1 MQLHRVKLVNF
12 RQHAET
18 ELVLGPGLTAVIG
31 PNGSGKTTIL
41 EAVAWALYGNPAA
54 RGSRESLRRIG
65 APARAPV
72 RVEVDFTLG
81 AHEYR
86 VVRSLYGAE
95 LFQDGGEGPV
105 ANSHQ
110 SVSNKI
116 VRLLGMTHDE
126 FFSTYFT
133 GQKEL
138 AVMASMGPSDRGKFL
153 SRLLGYEKLRQAQ
166 DHLRQRRSTLRAKV
180 AGLMQGL
187 EDLDVLKRE
196 QEEVERQLR
205 AVKTLAGEIATEL
218 KRAQA
223 ALQEAAPVWKR
234 ITELREAN
242 LATDGERR
250 IAEQMVQ
257 DARQAFER
265 IDRELAGA
273 IEAKNR
279 LDGMQQELAR
289 AAELR
294 VELDHL
300 DREAQAAGKRRLL
313 SGQLTEVRQQV
324 QSLEERL
331 RSSENVE
338 EVHAKAEQAVA
349 CARKTLDE
357 LIKREEET
365 HTAWVRDRQNAET
378 KRATLLDQFTD
389 LEKHRKGILDAGAEG
404 KCPTCA
410 RPLDAEYES
419 VLATLDAQLEEIKAN
434 GKYYKARVKQLKI
447 EPEDLKAVHKER
459 GKERKVLDSALQE
472 LAGSDAEIRQRRESE
487 RDLGGLGKRVAEFEK
502 DLEDLSDAYD
512 AESHEAARAEMQ
524 KLEPQL
530 QTAMQLRV
538 KAEHAQRLVR
548 DAERAERALSE
559 REERARQLTDAMAAL
574 GYREDAFEEARV
586 RHQGAEKDVRENEL
600 RAASV
605 KGDEKAATAAVES
618 IGRRIAERAER
629 AAKASTIRAD
639 LLLHDEL
646 DASLEGLRAELNAKL
661 RPDLSD
667 LGSTFVAELTEG
679 RYQEFELDENY
690 RIGVLE
696 DGVPKPVISG
706 GEEDVVNLA
715 LRLAISQMVAER
727 AGQPLSLLVLDEIFG
742 GLDDARRQGTVDLLR
757 RLSDRFPQVVLI
769 THIESIKEGADRVL
783 RVSVDPRTRAAFVV
797 DETGVENYGRPTA

>member
-1 MQLHRVKLVNF
+1 MQLHRLKLVNF

-31 PNGSGKTTIL
+31 PNGSGKTTL
-41 EAVAWALYGNPAA
+41 MEAVAWALYGNPAA

-72 RVEVDFTLG
+72 RVEVDFGLG

-105 ANSHQ
+105 ANSHH

-116 VRLLGMTHDE
+116 VQLLGMTHDE

-166 DHLRQRRSTLRAKV
+166 HHLRQRRSTLRAEV
-180 AGLMQGL
+180 AGLEQGL
-187 EDLDVLKRE
+187 EDLEALKRE
-196 QEEVERQLR
+196 QSAVQQQLKDVNALTV
-205 AVKTLAGEIATEL
+205 AVATEL

-223 ALQEAAPVWKR
+223 ALQETAPVWQRMK
-234 ITELREAN
+234 ELREAN
-242 LATDGERR
+242 LASDGERR

-257 DARQAFER
+257 DARQAFGR
-265 IDRELAGA
+265 IDRELAEA
-273 IEAKNR
+273 IDAKNR
-279 LDGMQQELAR
+279 IDGMQQALAR
-289 AAELR
+289 GAELR
-294 VELDHL
+294 VEVDHL

-313 SGQLTEVRQQV
+313 SGQLAEVRRQV
-324 QSLEERL
+324 QNLEERL

-338 EVHAKAEQAVA
+338 EARAKAEQAVMR
-349 CARKTLDE
+349 ARKTLDE
-357 LIKREEET
+357 LIKRQEET
-365 HTAWVRDRQNAET
+365 QTAWVRDRQDAET

-389 LEKHRKGILDAGAEG
+389 LEKHRKGILEAGPDG

-410 RPLDAEYES
+410 RPLDTEYES
-419 VLATLDAQLEEIKAN
+419 VLSTLDAQLEEIKAN
-434 GKYYKARVKQLKI
+434 GKYYKARAKQLKA
-447 EPEDLKAVHKER
+447 EPEELRVIHQER
-459 GKERKVLDSALQE
+459 ETERQGLDSALQQ
-472 LAGSDAEIRQRRESE
+472 LAGSDAEMRQRQESE
-487 RDLGGLGKRVAEFEK
+487 RDLGRLAKRVSQLEK
-502 DLEDLSDAYD
+502 DLEGLPDAYD
-512 AESHEAARAEMQ
+512 VERHEAARAEMQ

-530 QTAMQLRV
+530 QAAIQLQV
-538 KAEHAQRLVR
+538 KAEHAERLIP
-548 DAERAERALSE
+548 DAERAERTLSE
-559 REERARQLTDAMAAL
+559 REERVRQLTEAMAAS
-574 GYREDAFEEARV
+574 GYSDEAFEEAKA
-586 RHQGAEKDVRENEL
+586 RHETSERDVRENEL

-605 KGDEKAATAAVES
+605 TGDEKAAQAAVES
-618 IGRRIAERAER
+618 IGRRIADRSER
-629 AAKASTIRAD
+629 AANVSTIRAD

-742 GLDDARRQGTVDLLR
+742 GLDDARRQGALDLLR

-769 THIESIKEGADRVL
+769 THIESIKEGADQVL
-783 RVSVDPRTRAAFVV
+783 RVSVDPRTRAAVV
-797 DETGVENYGRPTA
+797 VEETGAENYGRPSA

>member
-1 MQLHRVKLVNF
+1 VQLHRLKLVNF

-187 EDLDVLKRE
+187 EDLDVLKGE

-223 ALQEAAPVWKR
+223 ALQEAAPVWRR

-265 IDRELAGA
+265 IDRELAEA

-313 SGQLTEVRQQV
+313 SGQLTEVSELAHTDAAHAEFAQV
-324 QSLEERL
+324 APGAPATAAAPAVTSRAGVTGSLRNL
-331 RSSENVE
+331 
-338 EVHAKAEQAVA
+338 
-349 CARKTLDE
+349 
-357 LIKREEET
+357 LIRFPL
-365 HTAWVRDRQNAET
+365 APVVCRR
-378 KRATLLDQFTD
+378 
-389 LEKHRKGILDAGAEG
+389 ILDDVGQLPPPLRVELDDLAAALVLHEVRLFCHLHTYLLAEG
-404 KCPTCA
+404 KSECVEKRLAVIVIRCGRHQRDVHATH
-410 RPLDAEYES
+410 LDHL
-419 VLATLDAQLEEIKAN
+419 VIVDLRKNQLLRDA
-434 GKYYKARVKQLKI
+434 
-447 EPEDLKAVHKER
+447 KAVVTASVEAADVEPAEVTDSRDGER
-459 GKERKVLDSALQE
+459 NQSVEE
-472 LAGSDAEIRQRRESE
+472 LPHSITAQGDRGSDRHA
-487 RDLGGLGKRVAEFEK
+487 LA
-502 DLEDLSDAYD
+502 DLE
-512 AESHEAARAEMQ
+512 
-524 KLEPQL
+524 
-530 QTAMQLRV
+530 
-538 KAEHAQRLVR
+538 
-548 DAERAERALSE
+548 
-559 REERARQLTDAMAAL
+559 
-574 GYREDAFEEARV
+574 V
-586 RHQGAEKDVRENEL
+586 RH
-600 RAASV
+600 
-605 KGDEKAATAAVES
+605 
-618 IGRRIAERAER
+618 
-629 AAKASTIRAD
+629 
-639 LLLHDEL
+639 
-646 DASLEGLRAELNAKL
+646 
-661 RPDLSD
+661 
-667 LGSTFVAELTEG
+667 
-679 RYQEFELDENY
+679 
-690 RIGVLE
+690 
-696 DGVPKPVISG
+696 
-706 GEEDVVNLA
+706 
-715 LRLAISQMVAER
+715 RLA
-727 AGQPLSLLVLDEIFG
+727 
-742 GLDDARRQGTVDLLR
+742 GTVDPWLLTGDDPEVGNGGVDQFGVLR
-757 RLSDRFPQVVLI
+757 GVTDSHVDDDLFQARDLHHVTQPEPVPQLGNHLVVVLLL
-769 THIESIKEGADRVL
+769 ESRNHDRSTPHL
-783 RVSVDPRTRAAFVV
+783 RHTRYF
-797 DETGVENYGRPTA
+797 RP